1 MIMAEP
7 RLLKYRHSPSWDI
20 HAYVKDG
27 GYQALRTCVTTL
39 TRDEVIAQVKQ
50 SGLRGRGG
58 GAFPTWVKFDKVL
71 NHQTPEHHFVCNAG
85 EHEPGT
91 FKDRH
96 LLRIN
101 PHQIIEGCAI
111 AAYTVNAATASIYIN
126 SEYAD
131 EIGIFQKALAL
142 AEDGGYLGHTLFGS
156 HVNIDLE
163 VFVGEG
169 SYVAGE
175 ETAMLE
181 SMQGRPAMPRQK
193 PPFYPTEF
201 GLHGKPTLVSNVE
214 TCSHLPHIIRQGS
227 QWFSEVGTETSPGTM
242 LFSLSGAVNRPGVY
256 ELPLGTPLHTLIFE
270 CGEGVPGGRVVK
282 AVLPGGPSFPMLPG
296 TTLDV
301 PLDADALK
309 RAGSG
314 LGSAGVIVIDD
325 QTCMID
331 TMLHFMRFFK
341 RESCGQCPP
350 CRLGTINLES
360 IVHNIHSGH
369 GTEHDIATL
378 MEVCSY
384 AKGQG
389 YCTLV
394 TGATVLI
401 ESSVQ
406 HFRHEY
412 EAHVRDGRCT
422 LNPFQPMTSHPVA
435 MSTAAHA
442 GTA

>member
-1 MIMAEP
+1 MTEP
-7 RLLKYRHSPSWDI
+7 RLLKYRHSPPWDLS
-20 HAYVKDG
+20 AYVKDG
-27 GYQALRTCVTTL
+27 GYQALKTCVTTL
-39 TRDEVIAQVKQ
+39 TRNEVIAQVKQ

-58 GAFPTWVKFDKVL
+58 AAFPTWVKFDKVL
-71 NHQTPEHHFVCNAG
+71 NHETTEHHFVCNAG

-96 LLRIN
+96 LLRTN

-111 AAYTVNAATASIYIN
+111 AAYTVNATTASVYIN
-126 SEYAD
+126 SDYVE
-131 EIGIFQKALAL
+131 EIGIFRKALAL
-142 AEDGGYLGHTLFGS
+142 ARDGRYLGSTVFGS
-156 HVNIDLE
+156 ATDLDIE

-214 TCSHLPHIIRQGS
+214 TLSNLPHIIQRGAT
-227 QWFSEVGTETSPGTM
+227 WFSSVGTAKSPGTM

-256 ELPLGTPLHTLIFE
+256 ELPLGTPLKTLIDE
-270 CGEGVPGGRVVK
+270 CGEGIPGEHGIK
-282 AVLPGGPSFPMLPG
+282 AVFPGGPSFAMLPG
-296 TTLDV
+296 TQLDV

-309 RAGSG
+309 QAGSG
-314 LGSAGVIVIDD
+314 LGSAGVIVVDD
-325 QTCMID
+325 QTCIID
-331 TMLHFMRFFK
+331 TMLYFMRFFK

-360 IVHNIHSGH
+360 VVHNIHLGN
-369 GTEHDIATL
+369 GTEHDIDTL
-378 MEVCSY
+378 IELCSF

-394 TGATVLI
+394 TGATVLV
-401 ESSVQ
+401 ESSIR

-412 EAHVRDGRCT
+412 ETHIHRATCALLPYTPATPYSVEILD
-422 LNPFQPMTSHPVA
+422 PAQ
-435 MSTAAHA
+435 
-442 GTA
+442 

>member
-1 MIMAEP
+1 MNPEP
-7 RLLKYRHSPSWDI
+7 RLLKYSHSPPWNID
-20 HAYVKDG
+20 AYVRNG
-27 GYQALRTCVTTL
+27 GYQALKTCVTTL
-39 TRDEVIAQVKQ
+39 TRNEIVSEVKQ

-58 GAFPTWVKFDKVL
+58 AAFPTWVKLDKVL
-71 NHQTPEHHFVCNAG
+71 NHETTEHHFVCNAG

-96 LLRIN
+96 LLRTN

-111 AAYTVNAATASIYIN
+111 AAYTVNATTASVYIN
-126 SEYAD
+126 SDYAE
-131 EIGIFQKALAL
+131 EIGIFRKALAL
-142 AEDGGYLGHTLFGS
+142 AKDGGYLGSTVFGS
-156 HVNIDLE
+156 DTDLNIE

-201 GLHGKPTLVSNVE
+201 GLHGKPTLVNNVE
-214 TCSHLPHIIRQGS
+214 TCSHLPHIIQHGA
-227 QWFSEVGTETSPGTM
+227 QWFSEVGTDTSPGTM

-256 ELPLGTPLHTLIFE
+256 ELPLGTPLKMLVYE
-270 CGEGVPGGRVVK
+270 CGKGIPGGHGIK
-282 AVLPGGPSFPMLPG
+282 AVFPGGPSFAMLPG
-296 TTLDV
+296 TQLDV

-309 RAGSG
+309 QAGSG
-314 LGSAGVIVIDD
+314 LGSAGVIVVDD
-325 QTCMID
+325 QTCIID

-350 CRLGTINLES
+350 CRLGTVNLES
-360 IVHNIHSGH
+360 VVHKIHSGH
-369 GTEHDIATL
+369 GTEHDLDTL
-378 MEVCSY
+378 MEISSF

-394 TGATVLI
+394 TGATVLV
-401 ESSVQ
+401 ESSIR

-412 EAHVRDGRCT
+412 E
-422 LNPFQPMTSHPVA
+422 SHIHRETCALLPYTPAIPYSVEILGNA
-435 MSTAAHA
+435 TH
-442 GTA
+442 